1 MTTLL
6 LAILAV
12 SLYGIGTLHQMLV
25 YLRKI
30 KSRAAIS
37 LLIGASALAGH
48 SAVTI
53 NAMLTT
59 QGVDFSLTN
68 ALSLT
73 SCLVILTLLILSM
86 RRPLQN
92 TLMIAYPIAASCLI
106 SLLLVE
112 HEMHRYSPEH
122 TGIYAHILLSILA
135 YSASSIAAA
144 QAALILL
151 QNHNLKRRNN
161 AILFRNL
168 PPLLTMEKLLF
179 EIVRAAV
186 MLLTLA
192 IITGAIF
199 IDDFFA
205 QKLAHK
211 SFFTLCALVVFI
223 TILVGRNRYGWRGT
237 SVSLWTIG
245 ACAMLMLGYFGSK
258 FVLEWVLQTPPGI

>member
-1 MTTLL
+1 
-6 LAILAV
+6 
-12 SLYGIGTLHQMLV
+12 
-25 YLRKI
+25 
-30 KSRAAIS
+30 
-37 LLIGASALAGH
+37 
-48 SAVTI
+48 
-53 NAMLTT
+53 
-59 QGVDFSLTN
+59 
-68 ALSLT
+68 
-73 SCLVILTLLILSM
+73 M

-92 TLMIAYPIAASCLI
+92 TLMIAYPIAAACLI

>member
-12 SLYGIGTLHQMLV
+12 SLYSIGTLHQMLI

-30 KSRAAIS
+30 KSQAGVS
-37 LLIGASALAGH
+37 LLIGAGALTGQTA
-48 SAVTI
+48 ATVNT
-53 NAMLTT
+53 MLTG
-59 QGVDFSLTN
+59 QGLDLSLTN

-73 SCLVILTLLILSM
+73 SCLVILTLLILSL

-92 TLMIAYPIAASCLI
+92 TLMIAYPIAAASMIGMLM
-106 SLLLVE
+106 VD
-112 HEMHRYSPEH
+112 HEIHRYTPEH

-151 QNHNLKRRNN
+151 QNHNLKKRNN
-161 AILFRNL
+161 SILFRNL

-186 MLLTLA
+186 ALLTLA

-211 SFFTLCALVVFI
+211 SFFTLSALVVFI
-223 TILVGRNRYGWRGT
+223 AILAGRNRYGWRGT
-237 SVSLWTIG
+237 SVSVWTIG
-245 ACAMLMLGYFGSK
+245 ACTLLMLGYFGSK
-258 FVLEWVLQTPPGI
+258 FVLEWVLDTPSGA